1 MAVLFVNTRP
11 NALDASV
18 FFGDTI
24 TTLSLPLLCFEPL
37 AVPLLCFEASVLVCV
52 SVPAVRFA
60 YAALSNTQKQTLT
73 QKVATHQLTVV
84 AVGQATQ
91 VAFFECFGLSA
102 LCPPASQANNEGLWE
117 MPVLQSLGANDK
129 VLVWAGEGGRTW
141 LMDKLT
147 QRGVQVQKC
156 AWYRRQCTKVSL
168 EGVDFSAFCRV
179 WVLIGSAKTYE
190 CWQALCLHHRLS
202 LLQFGYIALGKRLT
216 DLIKN
221 QLPACDIKT
230 VFDLS
235 QTSLGQALERR

>member
-1 MAVLFVNTRP
+1 MEVL
-11 NALDASV
+11 A
-18 FFGDTI
+18 
-24 TTLSLPLLCFEPL
+24 LPLLCFEAL
-37 AVPLLCFEASVLVCV
+37 APPWVCFETSVLVCV

-60 YAALSNTQKQTLT
+60 HAALSATQKQTLIHKIAT
-73 QKVATHQLTVV
+73 QQLTVV
-84 AVGQATQ
+84 AVGKATQ
-91 VAFFECFGLSA
+91 AAFFECFGVSV
-102 LCPPASQANNEGLWE
+102 LCPPVGQTNNEGLLA
-117 MPVLQSLGANDK
+117 MPLLQSLGANDK

-221 QLPACDIKT
+221 QLPACNIKT
-230 VFDLS
+230 VVDLS
-235 QTSLGQALERR
+235 QQSLILAMEET